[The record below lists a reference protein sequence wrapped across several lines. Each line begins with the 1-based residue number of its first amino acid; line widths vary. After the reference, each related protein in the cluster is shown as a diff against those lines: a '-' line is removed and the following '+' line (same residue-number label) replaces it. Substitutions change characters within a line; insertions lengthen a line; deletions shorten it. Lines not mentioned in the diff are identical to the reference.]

1 MRYTSDRLRRQLLQ
15 KEDITLEKVLEMTRV
30 HDCVETQAKLIEGDK
45 RQRNSSS
52 LIRGKRPNRP
62 TPETLNS
69 IQDDLN
75 NWHAMFTVQDDKNN
89 LPYTTIKNK

>member
-45 RQRNSSS
+45 R
-52 LIRGKRPNRP
+52 
-62 TPETLNS
+62 
-69 IQDDLN
+69 
-75 NWHAMFTVQDDKNN
+75 
-89 LPYTTIKNK
+89 